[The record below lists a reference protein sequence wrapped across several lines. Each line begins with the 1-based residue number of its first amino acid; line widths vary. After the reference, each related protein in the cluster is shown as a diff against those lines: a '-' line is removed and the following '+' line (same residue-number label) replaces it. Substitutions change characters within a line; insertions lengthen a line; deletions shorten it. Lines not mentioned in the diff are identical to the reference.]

1 MNYGSG
7 SRLPIHPI
15 LKQELSG
22 PDLCVQHSEK
32 GKTLPM
38 TAVEDVQ
45 VRLA

>member
-32 GKTLPM
+32 GEERCDAKHFP
-38 TAVEDVQ
+38 
-45 VRLA
+45 